1 MHRWPAS
8 LFFSVEAVKGL
19 INGPTFLRTMLE
31 LLKRD
36 GLARMTR
43 FETRHGALETPCLLP
58 VVNPRLI
65 TIPPK
70 DLKAMGF
77 QAIITNSYIIR
88 NDPILKERALK
99 EGIHSMLDFDGVI
112 MTDSGTFQ
120 SHMYG
125 EVEVDNEDIVAFQR
139 DIGTDIGTVLDIF
152 TEPDWGRERTANA
165 VRVTLERTEKAASIK
180 GGMML
185 AGVVQG
191 SVFNDLRLECA
202 KSLSSLPVDVFPIG
216 GVVPLME
223 GYRFADLVEVIISS
237 KMGLTPERPVHLFGG
252 GHPMIF
258 SLAILLGCDM
268 FDSASYAKFAR
279 DGRMMFPEGT
289 FHLSEMKGLDCDC
302 PSCRQHTIESLQQLP
317 EQERTRALALH
328 NLHVSKREID
338 RAKRALL
345 EGNLWE
351 LVEQRC
357 RAHPALLDALRA
369 LGKHKQFLERFE
381 PLSREGAFFYTG
393 PESLDR
399 PASYRYE
406 KRYFERYSKPP
417 QQLGIVF
424 PDAERPYSRVYAW
437 EMREVS
443 QRADA
448 HFIVISPF
456 GPVPMELDEIYPIAQ
471 SVFPRTQDGDTKE
484 RTRELMERFSHSHE
498 YGVSILYEGDETL
511 AMIEALGDRRSSFD
525 LDLSRVK
532 AVADYQFGKVA
543 GAALMEG
550 RVELVKSK
558 NTDKIRNVIVD
569 GEHVLS
575 MRAPDG
581 FFSLRPPGARR
592 LMEVFPSPQL
602 RVVVMQDSEP
612 FNREGKNVFCQ
623 FVKDCDRGLVP
634 MDEVMVV
641 NEKDELLAIGRT
653 LLVAGEMLVIKKGI
667 AVKVREGIKA

>member
-1 MHRWPAS
+1 
-8 LFFSVEAVKGL
+8 
-19 INGPTFLRTMLE
+19 MLE

-36 GLARMTR
+36 GLARMAR
-43 FETRHGALETPCLLP
+43 FETRHGVLETPCLLP

-65 TIPPK
+65 TIPPRE
-70 DLKAMGF
+70 LKAMGF
-77 QAIITNSYIIR
+77 QALITNSYIIR
-88 NDPILKERALK
+88 NDPVLKERALK
-99 EGIHSMLDFDGVI
+99 EGLHSMLGFDGVI

-139 DIGTDIGTVLDIF
+139 DAGTDIGTVLDIF
-152 TEPDWGRERTANA
+152 TEPEWGRERTAEA
-165 VRVTLERTEKAASIK
+165 VRVTLERTEQAAAIK
-180 GGMML
+180 GEMML

-191 SVFNDLRLECA
+191 SVYSDLRLECA
-202 KSLSSLPVDVFPIG
+202 RSLSSLPVDVFPIG

-223 GYRFADLVEVIISS
+223 GYRFADLVEVIVAS
-237 KMGLTPERPVHLFGG
+237 KMGLTPERPVHLFGA

-258 SLAILLGCDM
+258 SLAVLLGCDM

-289 FHLSEMKGLDCDC
+289 FHLNEMKGLDCDC
-302 PSCRQHTIESLQQLP
+302 PACRQHTIESLQQLP

-345 EGNLWE
+345 EGSLWE

-369 LGKHKQFLERFE
+369 LARHKKFLERYE

-399 PASYRYE
+399 PSAFRYE

-417 QQLGIVF
+417 QQLGVVF
-424 PDAERPYSRVYAW
+424 PDAERPYSRVYAK
-437 EMREVS
+437 EMREIS

-448 HFIVISPF
+448 HFLVISPF
-456 GPVPMELDEIYPIAQ
+456 GPVPMELDEAYPIAQ
-471 SVFPRTQDGDTKE
+471 SVFPRSRDRDTEE
-484 RTRELMERFSHSHE
+484 RTRELMERFSHGHE
-498 YGVSILYEGDETL
+498 YGISLLYEDEGTL
-511 AMIEALGDRRSSFD
+511 EMIAALGGGRSTFD
-525 LDLSRVK
+525 LDLARVK
-532 AVADYQFGKVA
+532 AVADYQFGKGA
-543 GAALMEG
+543 GALLLAG
-550 RVELVKSK
+550 KVDLVKSK
-558 NTDKIRNVIVD
+558 NTDKIRNVLVD

-592 LMEVFPSPQL
+592 LMKGFPSPKL
-602 RVVVMQDSEP
+602 RVIVDEDSEP

-623 FVKDCDRGLVP
+623 FVKGCDPEVVP
-634 MDEVMVV
+634 MDEVIVV
-641 NEKDELLAIGRT
+641 NEKDDMLAVGRA
-653 LLVAGEMLVIKKGI
+653 LMIREEMLAFRKGL
-667 AVKVREGIKA
+667 AVRVREGVKA

>member
-1 MHRWPAS
+1 M
-8 LFFSVEAVKGL
+8 
-19 INGPTFLRTMLE
+19 
-31 LLKRD
+31 KRD
-36 GLARMTR
+36 GLARIAR
-43 FETRHGALETPCLLP
+43 FETKHGALETPCLLP

-70 DLKAMGF
+70 ELMAMGF
-77 QAIITNSYIIR
+77 QALITNSYIIR
-88 NDPILKERALK
+88 NDPALKEKALK
-99 EGIHSMLDFDGVI
+99 EGLHSMLSFDRVI

-125 EVEVDNEDIVAFQR
+125 EVEVLNADIVSFQR

-152 TEPDWGRERTANA
+152 TEPEWGRERTAEA
-165 VRVTLERTEKAASIK
+165 VRVTLERTSEASAIK

-191 SVFNDLRLECA
+191 SVFPDLRYECA
-202 KSLSSLPVDVFPIG
+202 RSLSALPVDVFPIG

-223 GYRFADLVEVIISS
+223 GYRFADLVDVIVAS
-237 KMGLTPERPVHLFGG
+237 KKGLSPERPVHLFGA
-252 GHPMIF
+252 GHPMVF

-289 FHLSEMKGLDCDC
+289 SHLSDMKGLDCDC
-302 PSCRQHTIESLQQLP
+302 PACRNHSIESLQQLP
-317 EQERTRALALH
+317 EQERIRTLALH

-369 LGKHKQFLERFE
+369 LGKHKQFLERYE

-399 PASYRYE
+399 PAAYRYE
-406 KRYFERYSKPP
+406 RRYFERYEKPP
-417 QQLGIVF
+417 QHLSVVF
-424 PDAERPYSRVYAW
+424 QDAERPYSRVYAK
-437 EMREVS
+437 EMREIS
-443 QRADA
+443 QRADS
-448 HFIVISPF
+448 HFLVISPF
-456 GPVPMELDEIYPIAQ
+456 GPVPMELDEVYPIAQ
-471 SVFPRTQDGDTKE
+471 SVFPRHKDHDVEE
-484 RTRELMERFSHSHE
+484 RARELMERFSHSHE
-498 YGVSILYEGDETL
+498 YGVSMLYEGEETVS
-511 AMIEALGDRRSSFD
+511 MVEALGDRGNAFD
-525 LDLSRVK
+525 LDLARVK
-532 AVADYQFGKVA
+532 AVSDYQFGKGA
-543 GAALMEG
+543 GALLLDG
-550 RVELVKSK
+550 KVELVKSK
-558 NTDKIRNVIVD
+558 NTDKIRNVLVD

-592 LMEVFPSPQL
+592 LMRGLAPPKL
-602 RVVVMQDSEP
+602 RVIVAEDSEP
-612 FNREGKNVFCQ
+612 YIREGKNAFCQ
-623 FVKDCDRGLVP
+623 FVKDCDPDLVP
-634 MDEVMVV
+634 MDEVIVV
-641 NEKDELLAIGRT
+641 NQKDEMLAIGR
-653 LLVAGEMLVIKKGI
+653 AMMSRDEMLSFKKGL
-667 AVKVREGIKA
+667 AVRVREGVKL

>member
-1 MHRWPAS
+1 
-8 LFFSVEAVKGL
+8 
-19 INGPTFLRTMLE
+19 MLE

-36 GLARMTR
+36 GLARMAR
-43 FETRHGALETPCLLP
+43 FETRHGVLETPCLLP

-65 TIPPK
+65 TIPPRE
-70 DLKAMGF
+70 LKAMGF
-77 QAIITNSYIIR
+77 QALITNSYIIR
-88 NDPILKERALK
+88 NDPVLKERALK
-99 EGIHSMLDFDGVI
+99 EGLHSMLGFDGVI

-139 DIGTDIGTVLDIF
+139 DAGTDIGTVLDIF
-152 TEPDWGRERTANA
+152 TEPEWGRERTAEA
-165 VRVTLERTEKAASIK
+165 VRVTLERTEQAAAIK
-180 GGMML
+180 GEMML

-191 SVFNDLRLECA
+191 SVYSDLRLECA
-202 KSLSSLPVDVFPIG
+202 RSLSSLPVDVFPIG

-223 GYRFADLVEVIISS
+223 GYRFADLVEVIVAS
-237 KMGLTPERPVHLFGG
+237 KMGLTPERPVHLFGA

-258 SLAILLGCDM
+258 SLAVLLGCDM

-289 FHLSEMKGLDCDC
+289 FHLNEMKGLDCDC
-302 PSCRQHTIESLQQLP
+302 PACRQHTIESLQQLP

-345 EGNLWE
+345 EGSLWE

-369 LGKHKQFLERFE
+369 LARHKKFLERYE

-399 PASYRYE
+399 PSAFRYE

-417 QQLGIVF
+417 QQLGVVF
-424 PDAERPYSRVYAW
+424 PDAERPYSRVYAK
-437 EMREVS
+437 EMREIS

-448 HFIVISPF
+448 HFLVISPF
-456 GPVPMELDEIYPIAQ
+456 GPVPMELDEAYPIAQ
-471 SVFPRTQDGDTKE
+471 SVFPRSRDRDTEE
-484 RTRELMERFSHSHE
+484 RTRELMERFSHGHE
-498 YGVSILYEGDETL
+498 YGISLLYEDEGTL
-511 AMIEALGDRRSSFD
+511 EMIAALGGGRSTFD
-525 LDLSRVK
+525 LDLARVK
-532 AVADYQFGKVA
+532 AVADYQFGKGA
-543 GAALMEG
+543 GALLLDG
-550 RVELVKSK
+550 KVDLVKSK
-558 NTDKIRNVIVD
+558 NTDKIRNVLVD

-592 LMEVFPSPQL
+592 LMKGFPSPKL
-602 RVVVMQDSEP
+602 RVIVDEDSEP

-623 FVKDCDRGLVP
+623 FVKGCDPEVVP
-634 MDEVMVV
+634 MDEVIVV
-641 NEKDELLAIGRT
+641 NEKDDMLAVGRA
-653 LLVAGEMLVIKKGI
+653 LMIREEMLAFRKGL
-667 AVKVREGIKA
+667 AVRVREGVKA

>member
-1 MHRWPAS
+1 
-8 LFFSVEAVKGL
+8 
-19 INGPTFLRTMLE
+19 MLE

-36 GLARMTR
+36 GLARMAR
-43 FETRHGALETPCLLP
+43 FETRHGVLETPCLLP

-65 TIPPK
+65 TIPPRE
-70 DLKAMGF
+70 LKAMGF
-77 QAIITNSYIIR
+77 QALITNSYIIR
-88 NDPILKERALK
+88 NDPVLKERALK
-99 EGIHSMLDFDGVI
+99 EGLHSMLGFDGVI

-139 DIGTDIGTVLDIF
+139 DAGTDIGTVLDIF
-152 TEPDWGRERTANA
+152 TEPEWGRERTAEA
-165 VRVTLERTEKAASIK
+165 VRVTLERTEQAAAIK
-180 GGMML
+180 GEMML

-191 SVFNDLRLECA
+191 SVYSDLRLECA
-202 KSLSSLPVDVFPIG
+202 RSLSSLPVDVFPIG

-223 GYRFADLVEVIISS
+223 GYRFADLVEVIVAS
-237 KMGLTPERPVHLFGG
+237 KMGLTPERPVHLFGA

-258 SLAILLGCDM
+258 SLAVLLGCDM

-289 FHLSEMKGLDCDC
+289 FHLNEMKGLDCDC
-302 PSCRQHTIESLQQLP
+302 PACRQHTIESLQQLP

-345 EGNLWE
+345 EGSLWE

-369 LGKHKQFLERFE
+369 LARHKKFLERYE

-399 PASYRYE
+399 PSAFRYE

-417 QQLGIVF
+417 QQLGVVF
-424 PDAERPYSRVYAW
+424 PDAERPYSRVYAK
-437 EMREVS
+437 EMREIS
-443 QRADA
+443 RRADA
-448 HFIVISPF
+448 HFLVISPF
-456 GPVPMELDEIYPIAQ
+456 GPVPMELDEAYPIAQ
-471 SVFPRTQDGDTKE
+471 SVFPRSRDRDTEE
-484 RTRELMERFSHSHE
+484 RTRELMERFSHGHE
-498 YGVSILYEGDETL
+498 YGISLLYEDEGTL
-511 AMIEALGDRRSSFD
+511 EMIAALGGGRSTFD
-525 LDLSRVK
+525 LDLARVK
-532 AVADYQFGKVA
+532 AVADYQFGKGA
-543 GAALMEG
+543 GALLLDG
-550 RVELVKSK
+550 KVDLVKSK
-558 NTDKIRNVIVD
+558 NTDKIRNVLVD

-592 LMEVFPSPQL
+592 LMKGFPSPKL
-602 RVVVMQDSEP
+602 RVIVDEDSEP

-623 FVKDCDRGLVP
+623 FVKDCDPEVVP
-634 MDEVMVV
+634 MDEVIVV
-641 NEKDELLAIGRT
+641 NEKDDMLAVGRA
-653 LLVAGEMLVIKKGI
+653 LMIREEMLAFRKGL
-667 AVKVREGIKA
+667 AVRVREGVKA

>member
-1 MHRWPAS
+1 
-8 LFFSVEAVKGL
+8 
-19 INGPTFLRTMLE
+19 MLE

-36 GLARMTR
+36 GLARMAR
-43 FETRHGALETPCLLP
+43 FETRHGVLETPCLLP

-65 TIPPK
+65 TIPPRE
-70 DLKAMGF
+70 LKAMGF
-77 QAIITNSYIIR
+77 QALITNSYIIR
-88 NDPILKERALK
+88 NDPVLKERALK
-99 EGIHSMLDFDGVI
+99 EGLHSMLGFDGVI

-139 DIGTDIGTVLDIF
+139 DAGTDIGTVLDIF
-152 TEPDWGRERTANA
+152 TEPEWGRERTAEA
-165 VRVTLERTEKAASIK
+165 VRVTLERTEQAAAIK
-180 GGMML
+180 GEMML

-191 SVFNDLRLECA
+191 SVYSDLRLECA
-202 KSLSSLPVDVFPIG
+202 RSLSSLPVDVFPIG

-223 GYRFADLVEVIISS
+223 GYRFADLVEVIVAS
-237 KMGLTPERPVHLFGG
+237 KMGLTPERPVHLFGA

-258 SLAILLGCDM
+258 SLAVLLGCDM

-289 FHLSEMKGLDCDC
+289 FHLNEMKGLDCDC
-302 PSCRQHTIESLQQLP
+302 PACRQHTIESLQQLP

-345 EGNLWE
+345 EGSLWE

-369 LGKHKQFLERFE
+369 LARHKKFLERYE

-399 PASYRYE
+399 PSAFRYE

-417 QQLGIVF
+417 QQLGVVF
-424 PDAERPYSRVYAW
+424 PDAERPYSRVYAK
-437 EMREVS
+437 EMREIS

-448 HFIVISPF
+448 HFLVISPF
-456 GPVPMELDEIYPIAQ
+456 GPVPMELDEAYPIAQ
-471 SVFPRTQDGDTKE
+471 SVFPRSRDRDTEE
-484 RTRELMERFSHSHE
+484 RTRELMERFSHGHE
-498 YGVSILYEGDETL
+498 YGISLLYEDEGTL
-511 AMIEALGDRRSSFD
+511 EMIAALGGGCSTFD
-525 LDLSRVK
+525 LDLARVK
-532 AVADYQFGKVA
+532 AVADYQFGKGA
-543 GAALMEG
+543 GALLLDG
-550 RVELVKSK
+550 KVDLVKSK
-558 NTDKIRNVIVD
+558 NTDKIRNVLVD

-592 LMEVFPSPQL
+592 LMKGFPSPKL
-602 RVVVMQDSEP
+602 RVIVDEDSEP

-623 FVKDCDRGLVP
+623 FVKDCDPEVVP
-634 MDEVMVV
+634 MDEVIVV
-641 NEKDELLAIGRT
+641 NEKDDMLAVGRA
-653 LLVAGEMLVIKKGI
+653 LMIREEMLAFRKGL
-667 AVKVREGIKA
+667 AVRVREGVKA

>member
-1 MHRWPAS
+1 
-8 LFFSVEAVKGL
+8 
-19 INGPTFLRTMLE
+19 MLE

-36 GLARMTR
+36 GLARMAR
-43 FETRHGALETPCLLP
+43 FETRHGVLETPCLLP

-65 TIPPK
+65 TIPPRE
-70 DLKAMGF
+70 LKEMGF
-77 QAIITNSYIIR
+77 QALITNSYIIR
-88 NDPILKERALK
+88 NDPVLKERALR
-99 EGIHSMLDFDGVI
+99 EGLHSLLGFDGVI

-139 DIGTDIGTVLDIF
+139 DAGTDIGTVLDIF
-152 TEPDWGRERTANA
+152 TEPEWGRERTAEA
-165 VRVTLERTEKAASIK
+165 VRVTLERTEQAAAIK
-180 GGMML
+180 GEMML

-191 SVFNDLRLECA
+191 SVHRDLRLECA
-202 KSLSSLPVDVFPIG
+202 RSLSSLPVDVFPIG

-223 GYRFADLVEVIISS
+223 GYRFADLVEVIVAS
-237 KMGLTPERPVHLFGG
+237 KMGLTPERPVHLFGA

-258 SLAILLGCDM
+258 SLAVLLGCDM

-289 FHLSEMKGLDCDC
+289 FHLKDMKGLDCDC

-328 NLHVSKREID
+328 NLHVSQREID

-345 EGNLWE
+345 EGSLWE

-369 LGKHKQFLERFE
+369 LARHKKFLERYE

-399 PASYRYE
+399 PSAFRYE

-417 QQLGIVF
+417 QQLGVVF
-424 PDAERPYSRVYAW
+424 PDAERPYSRVYAK
-437 EMREVS
+437 EMREIS

-448 HFIVISPF
+448 HFLVISPF
-456 GPVPMELDEIYPIAQ
+456 GPVPMELDEAYPIAQ
-471 SVFPRTQDGDTKE
+471 SVFPRSRDRDTEE
-484 RTRELMERFSHSHE
+484 RTRELMERFSHGHE
-498 YGVSILYEGDETL
+498 YGVAMLYEDEGTL
-511 AMIEALGDRRSSFD
+511 EMIAALGGGRNTFD
-525 LDLSRVK
+525 LDLARVK
-532 AVADYQFGKVA
+532 AVADYQFGKGA
-543 GAALMEG
+543 GALLLDG
-550 RVELVKSK
+550 KVDLVKSK
-558 NTDKIRNVIVD
+558 NTDKIRNVLVD

-592 LMEVFPSPQL
+592 LMQGFPSPKL
-602 RVVVMQDSEP
+602 RVMVDEDSEP

-623 FVKDCDRGLVP
+623 FVKDCDPEVVP
-634 MDEVMVV
+634 MDEVIVV
-641 NEKDELLAIGRT
+641 NEKDDMLAIGRA
-653 LLVAGEMLVIKKGI
+653 LMIREEMLAFKKGL
-667 AVKVREGIKA
+667 AVRVREGVKA